1 MRSVYNKVIIISGAD
16 HMNQKFTEYFQ
27 DLKNKKIDVIGLGV
41 SNTPLVR
48 LLCAMGISVT
58 ARDRASRDKIQ
69 ALADE
74 LESMGAKLVLGDDYL
89 ENLDG
94 DVIFRTPG
102 LRPDTPQLKSA
113 TDKGAVLTSEM
124 EAFFEVCPCR
134 IIAVTGSDGKTTTT
148 TVISELLKKAGY
160 TVHIGGNIGRPLLSD
175 AKDIAKEDIAV
186 LELSSFQLM
195 GMKHSPDI
203 AVITNISPNH
213 LDYHKDYNEYITA
226 KKSIFSNQGPQGV
239 LVINA
244 DNEITR
250 SFAGEAPG
258 EVRMFS
264 RLEEVSDGVYQKGG
278 EIISSSGNGQEKI
291 LEVSDILL
299 PGTHNIENYMAAFAA
314 VRGLV
319 GFDICRQVAE
329 EFAGVEHRIEL
340 VRRLGGVSYYNDSI
354 ASSPTRTIAGLRSF
368 SQKLI
373 LIAGGYD
380 KKIPFDVLGPEIV
393 EHVKLLVLTGAT
405 SSKIRES
412 VEKAPGYTAGK
423 PEIIEIDDFETAV
436 RTASAKAGSGDIVI
450 LSPACASFDKFKN
463 FAERGNTFKKIIS
476 SL

>member
-1 MRSVYNKVIIISGAD
+1 
-16 HMNQKFTEYFQ
+16 MNQKFTEYFEK
-27 DLKNKKIDVIGLGV
+27 LKDKKVDVIGLGV

-48 LLCAMGISVT
+48 LLCAMRISVT
-58 ARDRASRDKIQ
+58 ARDKASRDKIQ
-69 ALADE
+69 SLADE
-74 LESMGAKLVLGDDYL
+74 LEGMGAKLRLGDDYL
-89 ENLDG
+89 EELDG

-102 LRPDTPQLKSA
+102 VRPDTPQLKTA
-113 TDKGAVLTSEM
+113 ADRGAVITSEM

-175 AKDIAKEDIAV
+175 AKDMSTDDIAV

-203 AVITNISPNH
+203 AVLTNISPNH
-213 LDYHKDYNEYITA
+213 LDYHKDYNEYIMA
-226 KKSIFSNQGPQGV
+226 KKSIFSNQGPRGV

-264 RLEEVSDGVYQKGG
+264 RLEKVEDGVCQNG
-278 EIISSSGNGQEKI
+278 EDMISVSGNGEEKI

-319 GFDICRQVAE
+319 SFDICKQVAK

-340 VRRLGGVSYYNDSI
+340 VRRIGGVSYYNDSI

-393 EHVKLLVLTGAT
+393 AHVKILVLTGAT

-423 PEIIEIDDFETAV
+423 PEIIEIDDFDTAV
-436 RTASAKAGSGDIVI
+436 RTASSKAASGDIVI